1 MPEIINKNNVKWTL
15 KSIQILYLSAIK
27 VYCYLGSFSSICVRV
42 STVNMNNNNLI
53 LFDFSSLMERLRK
66 SFVTSNQTH
75 WWGIFQR

>member
-1 MPEIINKNNVKWTL
+1 MPEIINKNNVKWTF
-15 KSIQILYLSAIK
+15 KSIQILNLSANK
-27 VYCYLGSFSSICVRV
+27 VYCYLGSFSSICMCV
-42 STVNMNNNNLI
+42 SVNMNNNNLI